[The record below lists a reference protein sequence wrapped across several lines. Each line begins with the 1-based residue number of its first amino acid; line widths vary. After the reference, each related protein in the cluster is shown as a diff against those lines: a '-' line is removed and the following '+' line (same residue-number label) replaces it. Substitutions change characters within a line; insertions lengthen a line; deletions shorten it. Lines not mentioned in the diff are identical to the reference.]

1 MSVGVIDTGVAVGWY
16 NGEHRSLPRI
26 VRLFASCRAGET
38 ALFLSVVNL
47 AELLK
52 VTSARVHAT
61 GTNPLVLL
69 RAAGVQLHQP
79 DEAVA
84 IRVAKL
90 VQCSIAD
97 AFAAATAL
105 ELGARLHTT
114 DRELVRQL
122 ERTRVRVAH
131 Y

>member
-1 MSVGVIDTGVAVGWY
+1 
-16 NGEHRSLPRI
+16 LPRI

-38 ALFLSVVNL
+38 TLFLSVVNL

-52 VTSARVHAT
+52 VTAARVHAT
-61 GTNPLVLL
+61 GTNPLVTL
-69 RAAGVQLHQP
+69 RAAGVQLHTP

-84 IRVAKL
+84 SRVAKL
-90 VQCSIAD
+90 VQCSLAD

-122 ERTRVRVAH
+122 ERTRVQVTH